1 MSETFSIQSYRGEY
15 SVHFTDDIAAI
26 LAEQVAPA
34 DLVVMDRRIH
44 ELYPV
49 LSEVLGKRAVML
61 MDATEE
67 AKSFD
72 QVAPLIQT
80 MIDRNMGKGS
90 RLIAVGGGVVQ
101 DLVSFTASIFKRGS
115 DWVFVPTT
123 LLAQCDSCIGSKTSI
138 NFRET
143 KNQLGS
149 FHAARAIFIDMKFL
163 KTLPAIELRAGLG
176 EMFHYYLVSS
186 EQDYRWA
193 ADRVA
198 DALKDDATLHAFI
211 SRSLSIKKAM
221 IERDEFDAGP
231 RNVFNYGHTFGH
243 ALEVATQYAVPHGI
257 AVAIGMELANR
268 VSVRMGLL
276 DEAVRR
282 DIHGALS
289 HIWSADDC
297 PAVEI
302 EAYWGAIRQ
311 DKKNIG
317 NQINAILSRGI
328 GDMFKTPLPDD
339 DGMVAFIDGYFQGQ
353 EWLKVS

>member
-15 SVHFTDDIAAI
+15 RVQFTDDIAEV
-26 LAEQVAPA
+26 LATEVAPA
-34 DLVVMDRRIH
+34 DLVVMDRVVSD
-44 ELYPV
+44 LYPA
-49 LSEVLGKRAVML
+49 LSEVLRDRTVML

-101 DLVSFTASIFKRGS
+101 DLVSFAASIFKRGS
-115 DWVFVPTT
+115 DWLFVPTT

-149 FHAARAIFIDMKFL
+149 FHAARAIYIDTRFL

-176 EMFHYYLVSS
+176 DMFHYYLVSGD
-186 EQDYRWA
+186 EDYRWA
-193 ADRVA
+193 AERVA
-198 DALKDDATLHAFI
+198 NALDDDGILHAFI
-211 SRSLSIKKAM
+211 GRSLKIKKAM

-282 DIHGALS
+282 DVHGALR
-289 HIWSADDC
+289 HIWSPDDC
-297 PAVEI
+297 PEVETD
-302 EAYWGAIRQ
+302 AYWGAIRQ

-339 DGMVAFIDGYFQGQ
+339 DEMADFINDYLRGQ
-353 EWLKVS
+353 RWLEA

>member
-15 SVHFTDDIAAI
+15 RVAFTDDIAI
-26 LAEQVAPA
+26 VLAEQVAPA
-34 DLVVMDRRIH
+34 DLVVMDTRIH
-44 ELYPV
+44 ELYPALSDV
-49 LSEVLGKRAVML
+49 LRERAVIL
-61 MDATEE
+61 VEATEE

-72 QVAPLIQT
+72 RVAPLIQT

-90 RLIAVGGGVVQ
+90 RLVAIGGGVVQ
-101 DLVSFTASIFKRGS
+101 DLVSFAASIFKRGM

-149 FHAARAIFIDMKFL
+149 FHPARVIHIDMSFL
-163 KTLPAIELRAGLG
+163 KTLPPIERRAGLG

-186 EQDYRWA
+186 DEDYRWA
-193 ADRVA
+193 AARVA
-198 DALKDDATLHAFI
+198 NALDDEAVLSEFI
-211 SRSLSIKKAM
+211 ARSLSIKKAM

-268 VSVRMGLL
+268 VSVRMDLL
-276 DEAVRR
+276 DDAVRR

-297 PAVEI
+297 PAVET

-311 DKKNIG
+311 DKKNVG
-317 NQINAILSRGI
+317 SQINVILSRGI

-339 DGMVAFIDGYFQGQ
+339 DEMAGFINDYLRGQ
-353 EWLKVS
+353 RWLEA

>member
-1 MSETFSIQSYRGEY
+1 MSETFGIQSYRGEY
-15 SVHFTDDIAAI
+15 RVHFTGDIAKV
-26 LAEQVAPA
+26 LDEQVAPA
-34 DLVVMDRRIH
+34 DLVVMDRVVH
-44 ELYPV
+44 ELYPA
-49 LSEVLGKRAVML
+49 LSEALSGRTVML

-149 FHAARAIFIDMKFL
+149 FHAARAIYIDTRFL

-176 EMFHYYLVSS
+176 EMFHYFLVSGD
-186 EQDYRWA
+186 EDYRWA
-193 ADRVA
+193 AERVA
-198 DALKDDATLHAFI
+198 NALTDDAILHAFI

-243 ALEVATQYAVPHGI
+243 ALEVATHYAVPHGI

-282 DIHGALS
+282 DVHGALR
-289 HIWSADDC
+289 HIWSPDDC
-297 PAVEI
+297 PAVETA
-302 EAYWGAIRQ
+302 AYWGAIRQ

-317 NQINAILSRGI
+317 NQINVILTRGI

-339 DGMVAFIDGYFQGQ
+339 EGMVAFIDGYFQGQ
-353 EWLKVS
+353 EWLKP

>member
-1 MSETFSIQSYRGEY
+1 MSEAFSIQSYRGEY
-15 SVHFTDDIAAI
+15 RVEFTGDIAAV
-26 LAEQVAPA
+26 LAKQVAPA
-34 DLVVMDRRIH
+34 DLVVMDTRIH
-44 ELYPV
+44 ELYPALPNV
-49 LSEVLGKRAVML
+49 LSERAVIL
-61 MDATEE
+61 VEATEE

-90 RLIAVGGGVVQ
+90 RLVAIGGGVVQ
-101 DLVSFTASIFKRGS
+101 DLVSFAASIFKRGM

-149 FHAARAIFIDMKFL
+149 FHPARVIYIDMNFL
-163 KTLPAIELRAGLG
+163 QTLPAIELRAGLG

-186 EQDYRWA
+186 EEDYRWA
-193 ADRVA
+193 AARVA
-198 DALKDDATLHAFI
+198 NALDDGAILTDFI
-211 SRSLSIKKAM
+211 ARSLSIKKAM

-276 DEAVRR
+276 EDAVRR
-282 DIHGALS
+282 DIHGALR

-297 PAVEI
+297 PAVET

-311 DKKNIG
+311 DKKNVG
-317 NQINAILSRGI
+317 NQINVILSRGI
-328 GDMFKTPLPDD
+328 GDMFKTPLPVDNEMAD
-339 DGMVAFIDGYFQGQ
+339 FINHYLRGQ
-353 EWLKVS
+353 RWLEV